1 MSGAGELIQGLKTR
15 EPPKAITALIFLAI
29 DNIHIWHFLLVQE
42 VLIFL
47 TPKLGL
53 LQH

>member
-1 MSGAGELIQGLKTR
+1 MSGAGEPSQWLKTR
-15 EPPKAITALIFLAI
+15 EPPKGITALIFLAI
-29 DNIHIWHFLLVQE
+29 DNIHIWHFLCRQE
-42 VLIFL
+42 VLLFL